1 MPAPTHPALASRL
14 GTCLVGRARLIGR
27 IFVQTWHQ
35 ARAAR
40 PVPQESRLSRLQH
53 AQKAAASPASQQ
65 PGIPYNP
72 LYDLPALPPFRSAEA
87 SLGMGKCTI
96 MLSAQVSA
104 TLDATLRQ
112 LRPLLEVSQRR
123 QLSTER
129 LIEVCLLM
137 SVSDVQTHGPDSQI
151 VKILGQQVAGQP
163 ARRERGED

>member
-1 MPAPTHPALASRL
+1 
-14 GTCLVGRARLIGR
+14 
-27 IFVQTWHQ
+27 
-35 ARAAR
+35 
-40 PVPQESRLSRLQH
+40 
-53 AQKAAASPASQQ
+53 
-65 PGIPYNP
+65 
-72 LYDLPALPPFRSAEA
+72 
-87 SLGMGKCTI
+87 MGKCTI

-137 SVSDVQTHGPDSQI
+137 SASDVQAHGPDSQI